1 MRIGIHYGSSTN
13 FASVIDE
20 VVAFEEAGADVVWLG
35 ESYGYDAVSALGALA
50 ALTTRMQ
57 IGSSILAVQTRTP
70 SLMAMTAAG
79 LDALSGGRMH
89 LGLGVSGPQVIEGF
103 HNEDFGPP
111 LARTRA
117 LISTCRQIWRRER
130 LETRRL
136 RPSGM
141 PYKDLKIMQHPVRS
155 EIPISI
161 AAVGDK
167 NTALAAEIADGWI
180 PIFFWPE
187 RHKNVW
193 GEALAEGGALRESAL
208 GPLEIITSAVVA
220 IGPEADE
227 TLARHR
233 ANLAHYIGGMGTRET
248 NFYNRLLIRYGY
260 EYEAGRISEFY
271 ATGRK
276 DEAADLVP
284 DDLVTG
290 TAISGTPADISIR
303 LQAYVDAGVTTL
315 NLNPQGKS
323 IEVKAEQ
330 LAMLRNL
337 VDNL

>member
-1 MRIGIHYGSSTN
+1 MHIGIHYGSSTN

-20 VVAFEEAGADVVWLG
+20 IAILEEAGTDAVWLG

-50 ALTTRMQ
+50 VRTSTVQ

-70 SLMAMTAAG
+70 ALVAMTAAG

-103 HNEDFGPP
+103 HDEDFGPP
-111 LARTRA
+111 LSRTRA
-117 LISTCRQIWRRER
+117 LVSTCRQIWRRDR
-130 LETRRL
+130 LATGRL
-136 RPSGM
+136 QPNGV

-155 EIPISI
+155 LIPVSI

-167 NTALAAEIADGWI
+167 NTALAAEIADGWM

-187 RHKNVW
+187 RYKNVW
-193 GEALAEGGALRESAL
+193 GDALAEGVASRDPALS
-208 GPLEIITSAVVA
+208 PLQIITGAVVA

-227 TLARHR
+227 VLNRHR

-260 EYEAGRISEFY
+260 EDEAGRILEFY
-271 ATGRK
+271 TSGRK
-276 DEAADLVP
+276 EEAANAVP
-284 DDLVTG
+284 DELVTG
-290 TAISGTPADISIR
+290 TAITGAPTEISAR

-315 NLNPQGKS
+315 NLNPQGKN
-323 IEVKAEQ
+323 IEAKADQ
-330 LAMLRNL
+330 LAMLRTL
-337 VDNL
+337 IDSL